1 MKYAFAAVAL
11 AAVARAQ
18 TLADI
23 PECAL
28 PCLDKSIAD
37 NTDCKTTDLACV
49 CENFDA
55 VQGDATACVLK
66 ECGSDVAI
74 SMFSPT
80 LFCIS
85 GTIYTRTHA
94 LTCHPDEVLPAA
106 EKLCE
111 NPPAAGGEETTSA
124 APAEPT
130 SAAEETKP
138 AETAPA
144 EETSAYA
151 PPAETSVEPTPV
163 PLPSPTDVVEP
174 PTSEEPEVTPV
185 PTAAAAPVG
194 YMGGLA
200 MALLGAL
207 AL

>member
-74 SMFSPT
+74 N
-80 LFCIS
+80 
-85 GTIYTRTHA
+85 
-94 LTCHPDEVLPAA
+94 EVLPAA